1 MKCRNCGSANCSVV
15 LDLVASPPSN
25 SLLSPEDLQEA
36 ELYYPLCVFACQDCW
51 LVQLPEHKR
60 AQDIFAHQYPYF
72 SSYSTTWLQHAKEF
86 AERTRARFNLTRESR
101 VIEIGSNDG
110 YLLRN
115 FHPEIPSLGIEPTP
129 QTADVARSLGIP
141 CLVEYFGTSTA
152 YRLIEEDRLADLLV
166 VNNVLAHVPNLHDFV
181 RGCRL
186 LLKEDGV
193 LSVEFPHLV
202 NLLRFNQFD
211 TIYHEHFSYFS
222 LKVICNVFARHDLL
236 VFDVEEIPTHGG
248 SLRVFASHLS
258 SKRFEQNNRVSQ
270 IIDEE
275 EAAGI
280 FSTVT
285 YLSFARRV
293 SAVRSSFLRF
303 LLEAE
308 SAGQSITGY
317 GAAAKAAT
325 LLNYS
330 GVKPDQIA
338 YVADKSPYKQGKFLP
353 GSHLPIVS
361 PEEILSTQP
370 NYIIIFPW
378 NIAGE
383 ISQEM
388 ADIRRWGGK
397 FVTIIP
403 QLTVW

>member
-1 MKCRNCGSANCSVV
+1 M
-15 LDLVASPPSN
+15 DLIASPPSN
-25 SLLSPEDLQEA
+25 SLLSSEDLQIA

-86 AERTRARFNLTRESR
+86 AEKTSARFNLTRSSR

-115 FHPEIPSLGIEPTP
+115 FHPSIPCLGIEPTP
-129 QTADVARSLGIP
+129 QTADVARTLGIP

-152 YRLIEEDRLADLLV
+152 YRLIEEELVADLLV

-181 RGCRL
+181 EGCRL
-186 LLKEDGV
+186 LLKQDGV

-222 LKVICNVFARHDLL
+222 LKVICDIFARHDLG

-248 SLRVFASHLS
+248 SLRVFASLVT
-258 SKRFEQNNRVSQ
+258 SKRFEQNNRVRR
-270 IIDEE
+270 IVEE
-275 EAAGI
+275 EGAAGL
-280 FSTVT
+280 FSSKT
-285 YLSFARRV
+285 YDLFASRV
-293 SAVRSSFLRF
+293 SAIRSSLLRF

-308 SAGQSITGY
+308 SAGQVVVGY

-325 LLNYS
+325 LLNYC
-330 GVKPDQIA
+330 GIKPAQIA
-338 YVADKSPYKQGKFLP
+338 YVADKSPHKQGKFLP
-353 GSHLPIVS
+353 GNHIPIVA
-361 PEEILSTQP
+361 PDEIRSTKP
-370 NYIIIFPW
+370 NYVIVFPW
-378 NIAGE
+378 NIAQE
-383 ISQEM
+383 ITEELG
-388 ADIRRWGGK
+388 DIRRWGGK
-397 FVTIIP
+397 FVTAIP
-403 QLTVW
+403 QLTIW